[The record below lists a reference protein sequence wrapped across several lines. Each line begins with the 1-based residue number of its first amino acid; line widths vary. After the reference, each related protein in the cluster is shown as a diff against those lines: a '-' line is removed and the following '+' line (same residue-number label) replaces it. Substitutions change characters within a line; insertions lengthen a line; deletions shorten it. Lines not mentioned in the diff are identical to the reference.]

1 MILVPPTLG
10 KIILRRTEMFDDF
23 EFDLDG
29 IDLSV
34 YTCPVNL
41 EEQYAYTV
49 LLSEGRSAE
58 IKLEWSSLVGMYEVS
73 FDTGYNMNTTTS
85 VFSVRDIRYIFS
97 QVADICRKFHKE
109 RGINEFYCVP
119 TCPKRARVYSK
130 ALKQLGL
137 EAVGE
142 GSITFKF

>member
-1 MILVPPTLG
+1 
-10 KIILRRTEMFDDF
+10 MFDDF
-23 EFDLDG
+23 KFNLDG
-29 IDLSV
+29 IDLNI

-58 IKLEWSSLVGMYEVS
+58 VKLEWSSLVGMYEVS
-73 FDTGYNMNTTTS
+73 FDTGYSMNTTTS
-85 VFSVRDIRYIFS
+85 VFSVGDIRHIFS
-97 QVADICRKFHKE
+97 QVAEICGNFHKE
-109 RGINEFYCVP
+109 CGICEFYCVP
-119 TCPKRARVYSK
+119 TCSKRARVFGK

-137 EAVGE
+137 EVVSE

>member
-1 MILVPPTLG
+1 
-10 KIILRRTEMFDDF
+10 MFDDF

-97 QVADICRKFHKE
+97 QVAEICRKFHKE
-109 RGINEFYCVP
+109 HGINEFYCVP
-119 TCPKRARVYSK
+119 TCPKRARVYGK

-137 EAVGE
+137 EVVGE

>member
-1 MILVPPTLG
+1 MI
-10 KIILRRTEMFDDF
+10 F

-29 IDLSV
+29 IDLSI

-73 FDTGYNMNTTTS
+73 FDTGYNMNTTNT
-85 VFSVRDIRYIFS
+85 VFSIGDIRRIFS
-97 QVADICRKFHKE
+97 HVEEICGNFHKE
-109 RGINEFYCVP
+109 RVGSRSF
-119 TCPKRARVYSK
+119 TVYQL
-130 ALKQLGL
+130 ALREQECTVRL
-137 EAVGE
+137 
-142 GSITFKF
+142 

>member
-1 MILVPPTLG
+1 
-10 KIILRRTEMFDDF
+10 MFDDF
-23 EFDLDG
+23 KFNLDG
-29 IDLSV
+29 IDLNI

-58 IKLEWSSLVGMYEVS
+58 VKLEWSSLVGMYEVS
-73 FDTGYNMNTTTS
+73 FDTGYSMNTTTS
-85 VFSVRDIRYIFS
+85 VFSVGDIRHIFS
-97 QVADICRKFHKE
+97 QVAEICGNFHKE
-109 RGINEFYCVP
+109 CGISEFYCVP
-119 TCPKRARVYSK
+119 TCSKRARVYGK

-137 EAVGE
+137 EVVSE

>member
-1 MILVPPTLG
+1 
-10 KIILRRTEMFDDF
+10 MFDDF

-34 YTCPVNL
+34 YTCPVNS

-49 LLSEGRSAE
+49 LLTEGRSAE

-85 VFSVRDIRYIFS
+85 VFSVKDIRYIFS
-97 QVADICRKFHKE
+97 QVAEICRKFHKE
-109 RGINEFYCVP
+109 RGISEFYCVP
-119 TCPKRARVYSK
+119 TCPKRARVYK
-130 ALKQLGL
+130 KFL
-137 EAVGE
+137 ERE
-142 GSITFKF
+142 GDPLIRFSF

>member
-1 MILVPPTLG
+1 
-10 KIILRRTEMFDDF
+10 MFDDF
-23 EFDLDG
+23 EFNMDG

-34 YTCPVNL
+34 YACPMNL

-73 FDTGYNMNTTTS
+73 FDTGYSMNTTTS
-85 VFSVRDIRYIFS
+85 VFSVGDIRTIFC
-97 QVADICRKFHKE
+97 QVAEICGNFHKE
-109 RGINEFYCVP
+109 CGVSEFYCVP

-137 EAVGE
+137 EVVGE

>member
-1 MILVPPTLG
+1 
-10 KIILRRTEMFDDF
+10 MFDDF
-23 EFDLDG
+23 EFDMDG

-85 VFSVRDIRYIFS
+85 VFSVKDVRHIFS
-97 QVADICRKFHKE
+97 QVAEICRKFHKE
-109 RGINEFYCVP
+109 RGILEFYCVP
-119 TCPKRARVYSK
+119 TCPKRARVDSK
-130 ALKQLGL
+130 ALRQLGL
-137 EAVGE
+137 EVAGE

>member
-1 MILVPPTLG
+1 
-10 KIILRRTEMFDDF
+10 MFDDF

-29 IDLSV
+29 VDLSV

-49 LLSEGRSAE
+49 LLSANRSAE
-58 IKLEWSSLVGMYEVS
+58 IKLEWSALVGMYEVS
-73 FDTGYNMNTTTS
+73 FDTGYNMSTTNT
-85 VFSVRDIRYIFS
+85 VFSVGDIRTIFS
-97 QVADICRKFHKE
+97 HVEEICRKFHKE
-109 RGINEFYCVP
+109 RGISEFYCVP

-130 ALKQLGL
+130 ALRQLGL
-137 EAVGE
+137 EVVGE

>member
-1 MILVPPTLG
+1 
-10 KIILRRTEMFDDF
+10 MFDDF

-34 YTCPVNL
+34 YACPTNL

-73 FDTGYNMNTTTS
+73 FDTGYSMNTTPP
-85 VFSVRDIRYIFS
+85 
-97 QVADICRKFHKE
+97 HE
-109 RGINEFYCVP
+109 R
-119 TCPKRARVYSK
+119 R
-130 ALKQLGL
+130 
-137 EAVGE
+137 
-142 GSITFKF
+142 

>member
-1 MILVPPTLG
+1 
-10 KIILRRTEMFDDF
+10 MFDDF

-49 LLSEGRSAE
+49 LLSEGRFAE

-97 QVADICRKFHKE
+97 QVAEICRKFHKE

-119 TCPKRARVYSK
+119 TCPKRARVYGK

-137 EAVGE
+137 EVVGE
-142 GSITFKF
+142 GSNTFKF

>member
-1 MILVPPTLG
+1 
-10 KIILRRTEMFDDF
+10 MFDDF
-23 EFDLDG
+23 KFNLDG
-29 IDLSV
+29 IDLNI

-58 IKLEWSSLVGMYEVS
+58 VKLEWSSLVGMYEVY
-73 FDTGYNMNTTTS
+73 FDTGYSMNTTTS
-85 VFSVRDIRYIFS
+85 VYSVGDIRHIFS
-97 QVADICRKFHKE
+97 QVAEICGNFHKE
-109 RGINEFYCVP
+109 CGISEFYCVP
-119 TCPKRARVYSK
+119 TCSKRARVYGK

-137 EAVGE
+137 EVVSE